1 MNTQPITVTEKMILK
16 ALLSLE
22 PERWIEV
29 WNFIGYL
36 NQYPGKAKPRSGR
49 RPMTARDLLQSN
61 LVGLWAD
68 RADIGDS
75 TVFARQLRERA
86 ERRGEGHGIG

>member
-1 MNTQPITVTEKMILK
+1 MNTQPITEKMILK

-36 NQYPGKAKPRSGR
+36 NQHPRKAKPQSSR
-49 RPMTARDLLQSN
+49 RPMTARDLLQSD

-68 RADIGDS
+68 RTDIGDS
-75 TVFARQLRERA
+75 AVFARQLRERA
-86 ERRGEGHGIG
+86 ERRGEDHGIG